1 MNKDKLYLLFILY
14 FPIYM
19 LFIFITV
26 INYIYYYNWF
36 VITSIIIVSVNGILF
51 GYVYLK
57 FIKSRS
63 GLIDIPLRDISIK
76 NKKIN
81 NKIKRGL

>member
-1 MNKDKLYLLFILY
+1 MNKDNLFYLLFI
-14 FPIYM
+14 
-19 LFIFITV
+19 FISPFFWLNILV
-26 INYIYYYNWF
+26 VNYIYYYSWL

-57 FIKSRS
+57 FIKSKS

>member
-1 MNKDKLYLLFILY
+1 MNKDKLYL
-14 FPIYM
+14 

-57 FIKSRS
+57 FIKSDRV
-63 GLIDIPLRDISIK
+63 
-76 NKKIN
+76 
-81 NKIKRGL
+81 